1 MGLLLFFAALA
12 VGISFTCSLLESVIL
27 SVTKTYIAVKVKEGK
42 KYAFILSELKDQI
55 DRPLAAI
62 LSLNTIAN
70 TVGATGVGAQV
81 VHVYG
86 DAYLA
91 FASGLL
97 TFIILIFSE
106 IVPKTLGA
114 NYWKSFAPACAYLI
128 RLLIVIAFP
137 FVWISE
143 LISHVLS
150 GKRQSEVTRE
160 EIVATA
166 EIGATSGSIE
176 QKESLIITNLLRLDQ
191 VKVSDIMTP
200 RSVIMAIDAKKTIEQ
215 VIKQHRPIRFSR
227 IPVYEDNLDHV
238 IGMVHRYKLLE
249 ASSHDLHD
257 TKVRDFVQDIHRV
270 PESISVAASLDQ
282 FIKRKEH
289 QFLVVDEYGT
299 VAGLVTLEDAIETL
313 LGVEIV
319 DEFDSVVDMR
329 KYAREMWRERKQKL
343 HPRTQE

>member
-137 FVWISE
+137 FVWISSDRSMVDMFRSSTTRKWFPSRQSIE
-143 LISHVLS
+143 AGWMEFSPRGFTTNSCFSIISVRVLS
-150 GKRQSEVTRE
+150 DK
-160 EIVATA
+160 IIAIPPA
-166 EIGATSGSIE
+166 PSGLTFSGD
-176 QKESLIITNLLRLDQ
+176 R
-191 VKVSDIMTP
+191 
-200 RSVIMAIDAKKTIEQ
+200 RS
-215 VIKQHRPIRFSR
+215 RRFGQAMM
-227 IPVYEDNLDHV
+227 EC
-238 IGMVHRYKLLE
+238 
-249 ASSHDLHD
+249 A
-257 TKVRDFVQDIHRV
+257 F
-270 PESISVAASLDQ
+270 
-282 FIKRKEH
+282 
-289 QFLVVDEYGT
+289 
-299 VAGLVTLEDAIETL
+299 
-313 LGVEIV
+313 
-319 DEFDSVVDMR
+319 
-329 KYAREMWRERKQKL
+329 
-343 HPRTQE
+343 